1 MREMA
6 DGQRTLEFKV
16 VDAPE
21 LGGWVVV
28 NAATLKV
35 IEPGYLWPSRE
46 RAMDWASHE
55 LQRLRTEAL
64 EYQRA
69 QDAIVERGLAR
80 SWSAQ
85 HETGQS

>member
-6 DGQRTLEFKV
+6 DGQRPLEFKV

-35 IEPGYLWPSRE
+35 IEPGYLWSTREQATAWASRE
-46 RAMDWASHE
+46 LE
-55 LQRLRTEAL
+55 RLRVEAL
-64 EYQRA
+64 EFQRG

-80 SWSAQ
+80 SWAAQ
-85 HETGQS
+85 HETGRS

>member
-6 DGQRTLEFKV
+6 DGQRPLAFRV

-35 IEPGYLWPSRE
+35 IEPGYLWPTRDHASAWASRE
-46 RAMDWASHE
+46 LE
-55 LQRLRTEAL
+55 RLRTDAL
-64 EYQRA
+64 EYQRG
-69 QDAIVERGLAR
+69 QEAIVERGLAR
-80 SWSAQ
+80 SWAAQ
-85 HETGQS
+85 HEAGR